1 MTNSNFRLI
10 NIVYTIGAEF
20 SNNEHTIM
28 DLTPGCTV
36 LQFRSSKVG
45 NKVNAYSLRMAMC

>member
-1 MTNSNFRLI
+1 MHSI
-10 NIVYTIGAEF
+10 NIVYSIEAEF
-20 SNNEHTIM
+20 YNIEHTTM

-45 NKVNAYSLRMAMC
+45 NKVNTI